1 MSFKEGRSEQG
12 LLFLFA
18 KITWCIMNQYLPLF
32 HSIIDLIGF
41 DFRV

>member
-18 KITWCIMNQYLPLF
+18 KITWCIMKTIMISL
-32 HSIIDLIGF
+32 S
-41 DFRV
+41 